1 VQIEHRTCI
10 GTPEL
15 VLEEDLRSCG
25 VHQSTMFG
33 GDDDFDG
40 TIDVNKILNDPSL
53 HDELLSLG
61 WVDHGAPAVSG
72 RKPPPKAKK
81 PVSSNRA
88 DDKPQHVAAMIDS
101 ESIVPLDIGGIGLV
115 DEDNVQFTD
124 ADMEDEGLLAEFD
137 YISGGGGVHSAEQHE
152 EEEEEQEEHD
162 AADTDQEPGVAK
174 STDTLPRQPQASAPA
189 PAASAQIP
197 GIPTVEDAKRNAVKF
212 KREGNQAEALKW
224 LRYSKQLENGTF
236 TSPPV
241 LPANVSIS
249 GNTAS
254 VSVTT
259 RMTHSTP
266 AAAQQ
271 ASSTA
276 TRSSVATSA
285 SVGPNATSSAK
296 GTPPVPPLTTQPSIT
311 HQAITTTMSSSV
323 GLGGDPFEPLESA
336 IVEASNSALREAKAA
351 EKADKKLAVA
361 KMREYKTLQQE
372 LVVLRSRRNTPGASP
387 ALFHWQVRLN
397 L

>member
-1 VQIEHRTCI
+1 
-10 GTPEL
+10 
-15 VLEEDLRSCG
+15 
-25 VHQSTMFG
+25 MFG
-33 GDDDFDG
+33 ADDEFDG

-61 WVDHGAPAVSG
+61 WVDHGAPAVPA

-81 PVSSNRA
+81 PAPSNRT
-88 DDKPQHVAAMIDS
+88 DEKPQHVATMIDS

-115 DEDNVQFTD
+115 DEDNVQLTD

-137 YISGGGGVHSAEQHE
+137 YINGAQSAEQQHEEDVQE
-152 EEEEEQEEHD
+152 EEEEEEHD
-162 AADTDQEPGVAK
+162 AADADQESASAGAAK
-174 STDTLPRQPQASAPA
+174 SNETLPRQPQASASA
-189 PAASAQIP
+189 PAASGQIP

-212 KREGNQAEALKW
+212 KREGNQTEALKW

-266 AAAQQ
+266 AAAQP
-271 ASSTA
+271 APNTA
-276 TRSSVATSA
+276 ARSSVATSESA
-285 SVGPNATSSAK
+285 GPKATSSAK
-296 GTPPVPPLTTQPSIT
+296 GTPPVPPLTSQPSIT
-311 HQAITTTMSSSV
+311 HQAVTTTMSSSV

-387 ALFHWQVRLN
+387 ALFHWQVGLN

>member
-1 VQIEHRTCI
+1 
-10 GTPEL
+10 
-15 VLEEDLRSCG
+15 
-25 VHQSTMFG
+25 MFG
-33 GDDDFDG
+33 GDDEFDG
-40 TIDVNKILNDPSL
+40 TIDVNKILTDPSL

-61 WVDHGAPAVSG
+61 WVDHGAPAVP
-72 RKPPPKAKK
+72 RRNPPPKAKK
-81 PVSSNRA
+81 PVSSNRT

-115 DEDNVQFTD
+115 DEDDVHLTD

-137 YISGGGGVHSAEQHE
+137 YISGGGGVHDAEHHHE
-152 EEEEEQEEHD
+152 EEEAEEGEHD
-162 AADTDQEPGVAK
+162 AADADQEPGIAK
-174 STDTLPRQPQASAPA
+174 STDTLPRQPQQASAPV

-249 GNTAS
+249 GNSAS

-266 AAAQQ
+266 AAGQT
-271 ASSTA
+271 ASNTA
-276 TRSSVATSA
+276 ARSSGATPTSA
-285 SVGPNATSSAK
+285 GPKATSSAK
-296 GTPPVPPLTTQPSIT
+296 GTPPMPPLTTQPSIT
-311 HQAITTTMSSSV
+311 HQAITTTMSSTV

-351 EKADKKLAVA
+351 EKTDKKLAVA

-387 ALFHWQVRLN
+387 ALFHWQVRATSVDACTLLVARSSRRN
-397 L
+397 RNFIS